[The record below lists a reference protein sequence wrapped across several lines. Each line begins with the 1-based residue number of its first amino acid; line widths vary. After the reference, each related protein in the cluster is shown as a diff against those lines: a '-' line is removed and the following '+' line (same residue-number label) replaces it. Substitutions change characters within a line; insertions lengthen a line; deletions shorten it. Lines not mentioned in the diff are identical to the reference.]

1 MNDNSDL
8 ARFGADIVY
17 VKAVAVD
24 SLPEEIR
31 EKAGELTVL
40 FSVHDTAGTPL
51 ALVGNRALAF
61 ALARQ
66 HDKVPVTV
74 H

>member
-1 MNDNSDL
+1 MNAKTDWTALGGDM
-8 ARFGADIVY
+8 VY
-17 VKAVAVD
+17 VKSVAVD
-24 SLPEEIR
+24 TLPAEIR

-40 FSVHDTAGTPL
+40 FSVHDAEGTPL
-51 ALVGNRALAF
+51 ALVGNRNLAF

-66 HDKVPVTV
+66 HDKVPMTV